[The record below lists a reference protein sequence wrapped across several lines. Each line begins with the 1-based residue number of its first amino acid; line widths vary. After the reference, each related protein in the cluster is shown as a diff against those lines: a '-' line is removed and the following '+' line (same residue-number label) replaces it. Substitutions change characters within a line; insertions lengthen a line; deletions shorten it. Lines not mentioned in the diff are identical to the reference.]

1 MDLIECIIQR
11 LGYLSFLKIKLD
23 SASTVEDADKI
34 NALFG
39 VNEEK
44 LLENPMNALVQTRDR
59 LVRMKDNNGTTGLLI
74 VSIDDL
80 IAYIED
86 LIIRKESRGL

>member
-1 MDLIECIIQR
+1 MDLIECMIQR
-11 LGYLSFLKIKLD
+11 LGYLSFLKVKLD
-23 SASTVEDADKI
+23 SASSVEDADKI
-34 NALFG
+34 NALLG
-39 VNEEK
+39 MNEEK
-44 LLENPMNALVQTRDR
+44 LLENPMDAFIQARSR
-59 LVRMKDNNGTTGLLI
+59 LVKLKEKNESPGLLI

>member
-1 MDLIECIIQR
+1 MDLIECMIQR

-39 VNEEK
+39 MNEEK
-44 LLENPMNALVQTRDR
+44 LLENSMNSLVQTRNR
-59 LVRMKDNNGTTGLLI
+59 LVKMKESNGTTGLLI
-74 VSIDDL
+74 VNIDDL

>member
-34 NALFG
+34 NALLG
-39 VNEEK
+39 MNEEK
-44 LLENPMNALVQTRDR
+44 LLENSMNSLVQTKNR
-59 LVRMKDNNGTTGLLI
+59 LVKMKENNGTTGLLI
-74 VSIDDL
+74 VNIDDL

>member
-1 MDLIECIIQR
+1 MDLVECIIQR

-34 NALFG
+34 NALLG
-39 VNEEK
+39 MNEEK
-44 LLENPMNALVQTRDR
+44 LLENSMNSLVQTKNR
-59 LVRMKDNNGTTGLLI
+59 LVKMKENNGTTGLLI
-74 VSIDDL
+74 VNIDDL